1 MKNLYIILLA
11 ALLTVSLG
19 PNLAGAMQGAQHG
32 DTHGTEHGTEHGTD
46 HGTEHGGDHGAG
58 HDNGHG
64 GTYKH
69 MATVD
74 DIQAEFQVMSL
85 ASMDMSD
92 PDGNTHHVMATF
104 AKGNDKITKMVGKVK
119 LIAPSG
125 KEQTSELKDYGGGN
139 FAANFLIDEDGKW
152 GVICLFKD
160 VDGQH
165 TVKFWYPHTE

>member
-1 MKNLYIILLA
+1 MKNLYTILLA
-11 ALLTVSLG
+11 VLLTVSLG

-32 DTHGTEHGTEHGTD
+32 DTHGSEHSTEHGM
-46 HGTEHGGDHGAG
+46 EHGGDHGA
-58 HDNGHG
+58 GHG

-85 ASMDMSD
+85 ASMNMSD

-104 AKGNDKITKMVGKVK
+104 AKGDDKITKMVGKVK

-125 KEQTSELKDYGGGN
+125 KEQISELKDYGGGN

-160 VDGQH
+160 ADGQH